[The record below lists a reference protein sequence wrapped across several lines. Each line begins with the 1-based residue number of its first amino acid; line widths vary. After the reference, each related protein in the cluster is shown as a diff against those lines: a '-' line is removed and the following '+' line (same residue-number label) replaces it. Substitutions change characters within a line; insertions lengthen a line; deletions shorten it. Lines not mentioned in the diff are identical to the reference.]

1 MHGGDHA
8 RFGGRGR
15 DDTDLPPGQY
25 RTDDF
30 SLVLL
35 GRRHRLAPWL
45 SALRRHPSNP
55 TRENPKCT
63 LASSSTA
70 WCFWSAGT
78 CCDHAH

>member
-1 MHGGDHA
+1 MAVITRG
-8 RFGGRGR
+8 FGGRRR

-35 GRRHRLAPWL
+35 GRRHPLAPSR

-55 TRENPKCT
+55 T
-63 LASSSTA
+63 
-70 WCFWSAGT
+70 
-78 CCDHAH
+78 

>member
-1 MHGGDHA
+1 MAVITRG
-8 RFGGRGR
+8 FGGRRR

-35 GRRHRLAPWL
+35 GRRH
-45 SALRRHPSNP
+45 P
-55 TRENPKCT
+55 TR
-63 LASSSTA
+63 LVAFGASASSFEPGVREPEVHMATGSTA

-78 CCDHAH
+78 SVYAAS